1 MKFLDIPFFD
11 DDIYKMLFRFTL
23 NLIFLIIII
32 RYIYYKKTRNKDYL
46 FTFFMISLIVFF
58 LIFTF
63 KKRELDLGMALGL
76 FAVFG
81 IIRYRTNPIPIKE
94 MSYLFVVIGV
104 SIINAL
110 ASSKVSYIEILGG
123 NLIIVFSILLLEKYW
138 FQGNVISKKVVYEK
152 IENIKPENFEFLKE
166 DLEKRTG
173 LQIKDVKIRDID
185 FLKDTANLTIYYDE
199 FSQEKQQK

>member
-1 MKFLDIPFFD
+1 
-11 DDIYKMLFRFTL
+11 
-23 NLIFLIIII
+23 
-32 RYIYYKKTRNKDYL
+32 
-46 FTFFMISLIVFF
+46 MISLIVFF